1 MTKEEI
7 ARARW
12 LFGPAPIL
20 TSEEPHRF
28 EQFFTQLATC
38 LQPRDFIEAQL
49 IWYVTC
55 ESWDLN
61 RHPRHAALAIERRYQ
76 DGVRQELQR
85 ARLQHAQKKEESR
98 EEIRSCR
105 PADIAALAELE
116 QTMDCTADDME
127 EIHER
132 KKRERDHNIA
142 FERSMAFQEQ
152 LDGLINSATRRRD
165 DALTLLETYRAGLGA
180 QAKAAAEQI
189 LEGEF
194 KQVSASA
201 PALVPPEREAKNDA
215 ESIGT
220 AIDAK

>member
-1 MTKEEI
+1 MTKEEV

-28 EQFFTQLATC
+28 EQFFIELATC
-38 LQPRDFIEAQL
+38 LQPRDFIETQL
-49 IWYVTC
+49 MWHVTC
-55 ESWDLN
+55 ESWNLN
-61 RHPRHAALAIERRYQ
+61 RFTRHAAVAIERRYQ

-85 ARLQHAQKKEESR
+85 ARLQHAQKKEASR
-98 EEIRSCR
+98 QEIRSHR

-116 QTMDCTADDME
+116 RTMDSTADDMK
-127 EIHER
+127 EICKR
-132 KKRERDHNIA
+132 KASERDHNIA

-152 LDGLINSATRRRD
+152 LDRLINSATRRRD
-165 DALTLLETYRAGLGA
+165 DALKLLETYRAGLGA

-194 KQVSASA
+194 KEVPSA
-201 PALVPPEREAKNDA
+201 PALVPPEQEASDDA
-215 ESIGT
+215 ESIK
-220 AIDAK
+220 AVIDEE